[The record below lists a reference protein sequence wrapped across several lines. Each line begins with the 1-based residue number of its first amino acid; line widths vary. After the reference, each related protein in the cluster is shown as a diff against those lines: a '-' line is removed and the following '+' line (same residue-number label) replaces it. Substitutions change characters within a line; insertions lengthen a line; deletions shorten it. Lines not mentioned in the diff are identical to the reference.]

1 MESRE
6 ARGGGTLVSPL
17 PPQLTQPL
25 LSLPNT
31 GDPETV
37 DNSPNP
43 ALHMTEKT
51 PLTSPGPEL
60 STIAER
66 ERERERNHSQ
76 GAPDV
81 RRQTEQGSAY
91 EVRWK
96 NANDSKS
103 CIQYGMKGPGMGLI
117 PCKCRFQ

>member
-66 ERERERNHSQ
+66 ERERGITHREPQ
-76 GAPDV
+76 MYVG
-81 RRQTEQGSAY
+81 RQN
-91 EVRWK
+91 R
-96 NANDSKS
+96 DLL
-103 CIQYGMKGPGMGLI
+103 M
-117 PCKCRFQ
+117 R

>member
-1 MESRE
+1 MEIRE

-25 LSLPNT
+25 LSLPNA

-37 DNSPNP
+37 DSSPNP
-43 ALHMTEKT
+43 ALHMAEKT

-60 STIAER
+60 STTA

-103 CIQYGMKGPGMGLI
+103 CIQYEWKA
-117 PCKCRFQ
+117 QAWA